1 MITSEHKDKDDMAT
15 NRDDWEVMSCE
26 WEAGDCNYKVVV
38 AKGTDVRSVRFPHK
52 VRIGQLVRLGR
63 V

>member
-1 MITSEHKDKDDMAT
+1 MST

-26 WEAGDCNYKVVV
+26 WVGADCNYKVVV
-38 AKGTDVRSVRFPHK
+38 AKGTDVRNVRFPFK
-52 VRIGQLVRLGR
+52 VRIGQLVQLGR